1 MEATAAQ
8 LVAYDRPLEVHPVT
22 LPEPTDG
29 QVVVDMA
36 YAAVNPVDR
45 VTALGR
51 VDGDQPLP
59 RTIGMEG
66 VGRVDG
72 RLVLLRGGG
81 LWSTSVVADA
91 DALIP
96 VPEGVHP
103 VAASAM
109 GVAGVTAWRTV
120 TELARVADTDRVL
133 VLGASGGVGAIIVSV
148 VRALGATVWGQTS
161 SDEAAAWVR
170 QRGVDQVVVCEADEL
185 ADRVADLAPTVVFDP
200 LGGAFTGQAVDALA
214 EHGRLV
220 IFGTSAGD
228 RGTVPLQALY
238 GKGLTL
244 YGFGGLIEPPEEM
257 AAAAHQALEA
267 LAAARLEVA
276 VDAVVPLAEVN
287 EAFERLD
294 RHDVRGKLVLDL
306 S

>member
-1 MEATAAQ
+1 
-8 LVAYDRPLEVHPVT
+8 
-22 LPEPTDG
+22 
-29 QVVVDMA
+29 
-36 YAAVNPVDR
+36 
-45 VTALGR
+45 
-51 VDGDQPLP
+51 
-59 RTIGMEG
+59 
-66 VGRVDG
+66 
-72 RLVLLRGGG
+72 
-81 LWSTSVVADA
+81 
-91 DALIP
+91 
-96 VPEGVHP
+96 
-103 VAASAM
+103 
-109 GVAGVTAWRTV
+109 
-120 TELARVADTDRVL
+120 
-133 VLGASGGVGAIIVSV
+133 
-148 VRALGATVWGQTS
+148 VWGQTS